1 MQLCYFTNTSQV
13 RHQIKCRF
21 FEVKPWNSE
30 VLVIAV
36 LSFWYIIR
44 SLKQRCFWAMDV
56 NQKWGLFPFDMP
68 WQYHICIAKCLYSYR
83 DYLPENLDKTTIGSL
98 IKHRQ
103 RKKRQQWTFPWKD
116 WVENVIHGGKIREF
130 RLWFSIFL
138 TCKPFCFAKS
148 WKTQK
153 RKFHCNSLV
162 LVHEHLYQSIFWC
175 F

>member
-1 MQLCYFTNTSQV
+1 MSSYFSVIACNKEVLCSFVISRILV
-13 RHQIKCRF
+13 KLGIKIKCRF
-21 FEVKPWNSE
+21 FEFKPWNSE

-98 IKHRQ
+98 SIDNERDDNDELF
-103 RKKRQQWTFPWKD
+103 RERTGSRMSLI
-116 WVENVIHGGKIREF
+116 VGKFE
-130 RLWFSIFL
+130 S
-138 TCKPFCFAKS
+138 
-148 WKTQK
+148 
-153 RKFHCNSLV
+153 
-162 LVHEHLYQSIFWC
+162 
-175 F
+175 